1 MTSTSAK
8 KVHDN
13 LSHLI
18 MALIVRITGEMTL
31 AATLEQVKFEWPSDR
46 SVKIHIRGATLTFS
60 V

>member
-1 MTSTSAK
+1 
-8 KVHDN
+8 
-13 LSHLI
+13 
-18 MALIVRITGEMTL
+18 MALTARITGEMTL